1 MYIFYRYFIGYQ
13 NVYTYITD
21 SSYFI
26 GYQHVYS
33 CSYFIGYIY
42 IYIPAISL
50 AINMYILSAISL
62 AIYIYIYIYIYFP
75 AISLAINRDGSSGG
89 VVRLAAITKDGV
101 ERFLLSGDQIP
112 KFYEDS

>member
-1 MYIFYRYFIGYQ
+1 MGYQ
-13 NVYTYITD
+13 NVYF

-26 GYQHVYS
+26 GYHNLYS

-42 IYIPAISL
+42 IFQL
-50 AINMYILSAISL
+50 FHWL
-62 AIYIYIYIYIYFP
+62 YIYFP

-101 ERFLLSGDQIP
+101 ERFLLTGDQIP